1 MEDMRSARKALGYSQ
16 TQLAAALGV
25 QQSTISKLESGA
37 LPIDERTKL
46 AVEALLMRA
55 ASGEQAAA

>member
-1 MEDMRSARKALGYSQ
+1 MRTARKALGFSQ
-16 TQLAAALGV
+16 SQLATALGV
-25 QQSTISKLESGA
+25 EQSTISKFENGN

-55 ASGEQAAA
+55 SGDQQAAAA